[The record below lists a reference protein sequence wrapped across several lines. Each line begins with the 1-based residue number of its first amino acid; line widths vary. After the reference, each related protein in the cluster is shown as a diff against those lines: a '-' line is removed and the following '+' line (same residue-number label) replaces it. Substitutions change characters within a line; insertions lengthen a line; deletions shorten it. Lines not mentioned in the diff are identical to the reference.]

1 MRDFDYEVLQRKRIA
16 QQAKHKKKGSK
27 TRKCSLPSD
36 YLTAKQIRERN
47 GEVMTYNINKPMSW
61 ELFTQL
67 STEIQ
72 TEYLSNLQQNHGG
85 TQVLIAKMFGIG
97 TPRLR
102 TYMEEH
108 GVQVTF
114 KAIRLRNDELWER
127 RRAWEKFMG
136 LDNDEELVEEA
147 EEPETLAP
155 AAPAEEMPS
164 AAPERK
170 VTMSF
175 DRFTLNFSGPFDRE
189 ALCNSLAAIL
199 QNGQQVIIEIRCEMG
214 GC

>member
-1 MRDFDYEVLQRKRIA
+1 MHDFDYEVLQRKRIA

-27 TRKCSLPSD
+27 SRKCSLPSD
-36 YLTAKQIRERN
+36 FLTAKERRERN

-67 STEIQ
+67 SPEIQ
-72 TEYLSNLQQNHGG
+72 TEYLNNVQQNHGG
-85 TQVLIAKMFGIG
+85 TQTLIAKMLGVG
-97 TPRLR
+97 VPRLR
-102 TYMEEH
+102 SYMTER
-108 GVQVTF
+108 GLQVTF
-114 KAIRLRNDELWER
+114 EMIRRPNHEVWARRKAWG
-127 RRAWEKFMG
+127 KFTG
-136 LDNDEELVEEA
+136 AISEEEPVVEA
-147 EEPETLAP
+147 EEPETAE
-155 AAPAEEMPS
+155 PAEEVPS

-199 QNGQQVIIEIRCEMG
+199 QNGQQVNIEIRCEMG

>member
-1 MRDFDYEVLQRKRIA
+1 
-16 QQAKHKKKGSK
+16 
-27 TRKCSLPSD
+27 
-36 YLTAKQIRERN
+36 
-47 GEVMTYNINKPMSW
+47 MTYNINKPMSW

-85 TQVLIAKMFGIG
+85 TQVLI
-97 TPRLR
+97 
-102 TYMEEH
+102 EEH